1 MLSGF
6 LNIGEITSSTHQQ
19 NCSEIDCNA
28 KLEYFELYT
37 FTQHIGVYISTSQS
51 VQYVRDPRPCPCIW
65 WYSLLGF
72 LYKENCLVLV
82 FTKFTRPLHVNLKFQ
97 SVGCLNKSHTDRNP
111 TNVTQVVSS
120 VSRKLV
126 MFQSLIR
133 IFSSHVT
140 RNYSLFHKT
149 LNLNVKNI
157 LIFTWSCPL
166 VFCEIT
172 NSCFV
177 TKISTS
183 RDFISIW
190 GLGEISN
197 SHLLQQSLEE

>member
-120 VSRKLV
+120 VSRKL
-126 MFQSLIR
+126 S
-133 IFSSHVT
+133 
-140 RNYSLFHKT
+140 RNVSKFHKNFLPRYQKLFIISQNSKFKCKKYT
-149 LNLNVKNI
+149 NI
-157 LIFTWSCPL
+157 YLKLSSGIL
-166 VFCEIT
+166 
-172 NSCFV
+172 
-177 TKISTS
+177 
-183 RDFISIW
+183 RDY
-190 GLGEISN
+190 
-197 SHLLQQSLEE
+197 